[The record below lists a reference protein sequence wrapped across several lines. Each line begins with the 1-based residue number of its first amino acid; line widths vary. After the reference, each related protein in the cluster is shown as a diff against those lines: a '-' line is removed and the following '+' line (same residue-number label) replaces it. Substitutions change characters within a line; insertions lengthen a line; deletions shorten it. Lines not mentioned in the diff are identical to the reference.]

1 MDLLLISGMSFYSV
15 VGKLYN
21 ESQNLGLASV
31 FSYKPRQ
38 TSHQVLY
45 EASFLLFLWSQL
57 ETQQLR
63 PVVFLQVV
71 AHLKMLDVNEQ
82 YALQESRNGSM

>member
-1 MDLLLISGMSFYSV
+1 M

-31 FSYKPRQ
+31 FAYKPRQ
-38 TSHQVLY
+38 SSHKLLQ
-45 EASFLLFLWSQL
+45 EESFLLFLWKQL

-71 AHLKMLDVNEQ
+71 AHLKMLDANEQ
-82 YALQESRNGSM
+82 YAFQESRNGSL

>member
-1 MDLLLISGMSFYSV
+1 M

-21 ESQNLGLASV
+21 ESQNLGLDSV

-38 TSHQVLY
+38 ISHKVLH
-45 EASFLLFLWSQL
+45 EESFLLFLWSQL

>member
-1 MDLLLISGMSFYSV
+1 M

-38 TSHQVLY
+38 ISHKVLQ
-45 EASFLLFLWSQL
+45 EESFLLFLWKQL

-71 AHLKMLDVNEQ
+71 AHLKMLDANEQ
-82 YALQESRNGSM
+82 YAFQESRNGSL

>member
-82 YALQESRNGSM
+82 YAFQESRNGSM